1 MAEHDLW
8 NEDDFFEKLKKEKR
22 AAEKPQSPEPE
33 GEQGKAPE
41 MPSSPLD
48 EEPESLESDLFEQ
61 EKPAEEEP
69 APEDD
74 IFFGADEEKQSSEPP
89 EIAQDFEE
97 EPVAEESVPFEAEE
111 ESQEEFLEPIES
123 EPEEKPEESSAKQP
137 PKKYA
142 LSDNYDDEKLAPVN
156 YKPVVIGAIV
166 IVLLIILFFVL
177 RGKIFKGSAEKEVQ
191 PAQTPKTEQPK
202 TGEQGAAQNPLLA
215 KQTEFF
221 KKLAGANA
229 FSLGLVQN
237 IQNALSTKSTHLTSL
252 LLYNDEITFEIHCKN
267 RDVLAK
273 TTMNLRNN
281 MSGIE
286 GLKLVS
292 TDEWPDRSIN
302 AVFYAKLK
310 STSVSATPG
319 PKIADAG
326 ALQQWIKM
334 LGQQFSVKINSVQ
347 KMGTSP
353 ANLEL
358 KRTRVLILGQG
369 KYQAV
374 LSFIN
379 ALAAANRNLKVHK
392 LVLAAL
398 SKKNFS
404 KSNYRI
410 ELTLDLFK

>member
-1 MAEHDLW
+1 M
-8 NEDDFFEKLKKEKR
+8 
-22 AAEKPQSPEPE
+22 
-33 GEQGKAPE
+33 
-41 MPSSPLD
+41 
-48 EEPESLESDLFEQ
+48 
-61 EKPAEEEP
+61 
-69 APEDD
+69 
-74 IFFGADEEKQSSEPP
+74 
-89 EIAQDFEE
+89 
-97 EPVAEESVPFEAEE
+97 
-111 ESQEEFLEPIES
+111 
-123 EPEEKPEESSAKQP
+123 
-137 PKKYA
+137 
-142 LSDNYDDEKLAPVN
+142 
-156 YKPVVIGAIV
+156 
-166 IVLLIILFFVL
+166 
-177 RGKIFKGSAEKEVQ
+177 
-191 PAQTPKTEQPK
+191 
-202 TGEQGAAQNPLLA
+202 
-215 KQTEFF
+215 
-221 KKLAGANA
+221 
-229 FSLGLVQN
+229 GLVQN